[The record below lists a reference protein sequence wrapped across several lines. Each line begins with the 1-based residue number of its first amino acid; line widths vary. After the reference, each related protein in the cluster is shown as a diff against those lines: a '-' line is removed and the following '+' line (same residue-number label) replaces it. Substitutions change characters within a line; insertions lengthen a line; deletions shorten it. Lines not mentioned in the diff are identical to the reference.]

1 MFSGLKLNV
10 SVQLFT
16 IDFRSTNKRFS
27 FLEISIVYNKSDQ
40 HNSIYYSYNIEL
52 ASTKTK
58 LIKLENASNTYSS
71 FNEIKFDADDKD
83 NEFLLYNPF
92 VVWNCDG
99 CSITPLSDYANN
111 KVYQELP
118 RLKNLFD
125 KTYEKL
131 YIDLRRSKGYNNEL
145 ENLSRDDSDIKLT
158 S

>member
-1 MFSGLKLNV
+1 M
-10 SVQLFT
+10 FT

-52 ASTKTK
+52 PSTKTK

-71 FNEIKFDADDKD
+71 FNEIKFDTEDEYNK
-83 NEFLLYNPF
+83 FLLYNQF

-99 CSITPLSDYANN
+99 CSIAPLSDYANN

-118 RLKNLFD
+118 RFKNLLD
-125 KTYEKL
+125 KTEKKL
-131 YIDLRRSKGYNNEL
+131 YIDLRRSEGYNNDL

-158 S
+158 N

>member
-1 MFSGLKLNV
+1 M
-10 SVQLFT
+10 FT
-16 IDFRSTNKRFS
+16 IDFRSTNKRFL

-58 LIKLENASNTYSS
+58 LIKLENASNTHSS
-71 FNEIKFDADDKD
+71 FDEIKFDTEDEHNK
-83 NEFLLYNPF
+83 FLLYNQF

-99 CSITPLSDYANN
+99 CSIAPLSDYANN

-118 RLKNLFD
+118 RFKNLFD
-125 KTYEKL
+125 KTDEKL

>member
-1 MFSGLKLNV
+1 M
-10 SVQLFT
+10 FT

-71 FNEIKFDADDKD
+71 FNEIKFDSEDEHNK
-83 NEFLLYNPF
+83 FLLYNQF
-92 VVWNCDG
+92 VVWNCNG
-99 CSITPLSDYANN
+99 CSIAPLSDYANN

-118 RLKNLFD
+118 RFKNLFD
-125 KTYEKL
+125 KTDEKL

-145 ENLSRDDSDIKLT
+145 ENLSRDDSDTKLT

>member
-1 MFSGLKLNV
+1 M
-10 SVQLFT
+10 FT

-52 ASTKTK
+52 PSTKTK

-71 FNEIKFDADDKD
+71 FNEIKFDTEDEYNK
-83 NEFLLYNPF
+83 FLLYNQF

-99 CSITPLSDYANN
+99 CSIAPLSDYANN

-118 RLKNLFD
+118 RFKNLFD
-125 KTYEKL
+125 KTEKKL
-131 YIDLRRSKGYNNEL
+131 YIDLRRSEGYNNDL

-158 S
+158 N